1 MMLQRKYYLTSCR
14 MKRDDKMGRKG
25 KLSVTID
32 ADVLDALDI
41 AARNSQTPKSTVAQE
56 AIRLWLRKRTEEL
69 MARGYE
75 EMANED
81 KEFAD
86 LTLAAQEEVSR

>member
-1 MMLQRKYYLTSCR
+1 

>member
-1 MMLQRKYYLTSCR
+1 

-75 EMANED
+75 GMANED

>member
-1 MMLQRKYYLTSCR
+1 LGT
-14 MKRDDKMGRKG
+14 KG

-32 ADVLDALDI
+32 ADVLDALDL
-41 AARNSQTPKSTVAQE
+41 AARDSKTAKSTVAQE
-56 AIRLWLRKRTEEL
+56 AIRLWLWKRTGEL

-86 LTLAAQEEVSR
+86 LAFAAQEEVSR